1 MFPCDSLGFQ
11 GLQANVAK
19 HTVQSAGAYE
29 AENTGGILSG
39 FFAEENEFDRR
50 SMWRIGSWGVTAV
63 AAVVLAV
70 VANQSQLGWRREQ
83 VAAVDLARQAQQIQS
98 LAKESQTET
107 RRLASAVDTLNS
119 DRDRLFSRVTV
130 VEQGLDSVTGAI
142 ARQNVAVAAPP
153 KPPPSVAPPPATM
166 MAPSAAADPPPQPG
180 PVQSQAAP
188 ATIAAAPAP
197 EKPRAEAV
205 KPDPAPALAALLP
218 PIPSSRPAV
227 PLGAIPQASAAPTA
241 ALGATK
247 SIMGPPDPAAPKLVE
262 PAKETAKTANSAPAA
277 APALAPVQEVA
288 TAAPTDAKDN
298 AKDLQAKDQQAK
310 DVQTKDLQ
318 KDLQTKDLPKD
329 QDKPVASTEAA
340 NNTIQRTEFAV
351 DLGGAN
357 SIGGLRALWRGL
369 LKSNNPEL
377 AELRPIIVLRES
389 NTGLGMQLRLAAGPL
404 NDAAEA
410 AKICASLVENKRS
423 CETTVFDGQRLAVS
437 ADDPMPPVASKPP
450 TQSRQQSYR
459 RYSPR
464 HSKREEP
471 APAPAPAKPSAFSS
485 LFGSKR

>member
-19 HTVQSAGAYE
+19 HTDRSAGAYE

-39 FFAEENEFDRR
+39 LFAEENEFDRG
-50 SMWRIGSWGVTAV
+50 SLWRIGSWGVTAV

-98 LAKESQTET
+98 LAKESQSET

-142 ARQNVAVAAPP
+142 ARQNSAAAAPP
-153 KPPPSVAPPPATM
+153 KPPPSVAPPPATVM
-166 MAPSAAADPPPQPG
+166 SPSAASDLPPQPA
-180 PVQSQAAP
+180 PAQSQAAAP
-188 ATIAAAPAP
+188 AAASLTTAAAPVPAP
-197 EKPRAEAV
+197 EKPRAEPV
-205 KPDPAPALAALLP
+205 KPDPVAALTASLP
-218 PIPSSRPAV
+218 QIPSSRPAV
-227 PLGAIPQASAAPTA
+227 PLGAIPQASMASAAAPAATLGTA
-241 ALGATK
+241 K

-262 PAKETAKTANSAPAA
+262 PTTKETANTANAAPAA
-277 APALAPVQEVA
+277 APASAPVQEVA
-288 TAAPTDAKDN
+288 AAAATEIKDP
-298 AKDLQAKDQQAK
+298 
-310 DVQTKDLQ
+310 
-318 KDLQTKDLPKD
+318 PKD
-329 QDKPVASTEAA
+329 QDKPVASTDTA
-340 NNTIQRTEFAV
+340 NTTIQRTEFAV

-369 LKSNNPEL
+369 LKSNNAEL

-404 NDAAEA
+404 NDAAEVA
-410 AKICASLVENKRS
+410 RICASLVESKRS
-423 CETTVFDGQRLAVS
+423 CETTVFDGQRLAMS
-437 ADDPMPPVASKPP
+437 ADDPVPPAASKPP

-459 RYSPR
+459 RYSPK
-464 HSKREEP
+464 HSKRDEP
-471 APAPAPAKPSAFSS
+471 APAPAAPAKPSTFSS
-485 LFGSKR
+485 LFGGKR